1 MRYVVLGCGAIG
13 GTVAAGLVR
22 DGHDV
27 LVSDADPEVVAA
39 INDGGLR
46 IEGPIENFTVTV
58 PAVLPADLPPRLDGP
73 VLVAVKSQH
82 TAAAAAAL
90 AGRVQGDG
98 YVVSLQNGLNADQLA
113 EAVGRSRVVE
123 AFVNFGADV
132 IAPGVVLRG
141 SRETFV
147 VGELDGTI
155 SDRVRSLAADI
166 ADAKPAEHI
175 MGYLWGKEAY
185 GAMLAAIAV
194 SDLSIADGL
203 EDPAYTPLL
212 VAVAREVL
220 DQAPVTPMAFDGFD
234 PDDPEGSLPALVAFN
249 RRSAKTHSGIYRD
262 LMVRHRP
269 TEVPA
274 HLGGLKGPMLRRV
287 VELITEIEQGRRTC
301 ERANLDLLAAYERA
315 ERLGRPLNAVVT
327 VIGAPRRA
335 PGGPL
340 AGRPVAIKD
349 IIAVAG
355 VPTRCGSPASD
366 PEPAARDAE
375 LVSRLRASGAE
386 VFATAQCL
394 EYAAGFANPEIGDTR
409 NPRDTSRTSGG
420 SSGGSAALVAAGVC
434 DLAIGTD
441 TGGSIRIPAA
451 YCGVAGL
458 KPSYGLVPA
467 DGVFPLSP
475 TCDHAGTLTASVAGT
490 QDLLAVLAGR
500 ADLLGLADPV
510 DLAGP
515 ADLAEQASLV
525 DPADLADLGDP
536 GDAPAP
542 GRRPAPGAAGTRPGL
557 SGSGPG
563 AGEAGPAVF
572 TVGVLTA
579 QLADPSVTAEVRD
592 AVSAA
597 LSRLTAAGWELREVT
612 APWLDDLPAWED
624 VLTVIVAREAH
635 LVHAGRD
642 QSRYAEGTRALL
654 AHGASIGDD
663 QFARALRQ
671 REELTAAIEA
681 SLEGVDVLAG
691 PTVGYQ
697 APEQDP
703 PFGVGES
710 SAEGRFTGPYNL
722 TGHPAISL
730 PVAVDGLPVGLQLAG
745 RRGRDLALL
754 RVAAAAEPLIAGP
767 GPGPAP
773 ATAPA
778 APTENPARA
787 EET

>member
-27 LVSDADPEVVAA
+27 LVSDADPDVVAA
-39 INDGGLR
+39 INDRGLR
-46 IEGPIENFTVTV
+46 IEGPVENFTVTV
-58 PAVLPADLPPRLDGP
+58 PAVLPSDLPPRLDGP

-82 TAAAAAAL
+82 TAAAAATL

-113 EAVGRSRVVE
+113 EAVGASRVVE

-147 VGELDGTI
+147 VGEVDGTI

-234 PDDPEGSLPALVAFN
+234 PNDLEGSLPPLVAFN

-274 HLGGLKGPMLRRV
+274 HLGGLQGPMLRRV

-301 ERANLDLLAAYERA
+301 ERANLDLLATYERA

-327 VIGAPRRA
+327 VIGAPQRA
-335 PGGPL
+335 PAGPL

-375 LVSRLRASGAE
+375 LVARLRAAGAE

-409 NPRDTSRTSGG
+409 NPRDPSRTSGG

-451 YCGVAGL
+451 YCGVVGL

-475 TCDHAGTLTASVAGT
+475 TCDHAGTLTASVPGT
-490 QDLLAVLAGR
+490 RELLAVLADR
-500 ADLLGLADPV
+500 ADLLGLADPA

-515 ADLAEQASLV
+515 ADLADQGSQV
-525 DPADLADLGDP
+525 DPADLADLAG
-536 GDAPAP
+536 PAGP
-542 GRRPAPGAAGTRPGL
+542 VGAAGP
-557 SGSGPG
+557 
-563 AGEAGPAVF
+563 AGGF
-572 TVGVLTA
+572 TVGVLGA
-579 QLADPSVTAEVRD
+579 QLADPSVTPEVRE
-592 AVSAA
+592 AVGAA
-597 LSRLTAAGWELREVT
+597 LSRLAAAGWQLREVT
-612 APWLDDLPAWED
+612 APWLDDLAAWED
-624 VLTVIVAREAH
+624 VLTVIVSREAS

-654 AHGASIGDD
+654 AHGASVGDD
-663 QFARALRQ
+663 EFARALGQ
-671 REELTAAIEA
+671 RGELTAAIDA
-681 SLEGVDVLAG
+681 SLDGVDVLAG

-703 PFGVGES
+703 PFGVGDS

-730 PVAVDGLPVGLQLAG
+730 PVPASGLPAGLQLAG

-754 RVAAAAEPLIAGP
+754 RVAAAAERLIARP
-767 GPGPAP
+767 GPDPAGTTAP
-773 ATAPA
+773 ATT
-778 APTENPARA
+778 PTADPDRA

>member
-27 LVSDADPEVVAA
+27 LVSDADPDVVAA
-39 INDGGLR
+39 INERGLR

-82 TAAAAAAL
+82 TAAAAATL
-90 AGRVQGDG
+90 AGRVDGDG
-98 YVVSLQNGLNADQLA
+98 FVVSLQNGLNADQLA
-113 EAVGRSRVVE
+113 EAVGASRVVE

-234 PDDPEGSLPALVAFN
+234 PNDLEGSLPPLVAFN

-274 HLGGLKGPMLRRV
+274 HLGGLQGPMLRRV

-301 ERANLDLLAAYERA
+301 ERANLDLLAAYERL

-327 VIGAPRRA
+327 VIGAPQRA
-335 PGGPL
+335 PAGPL

-355 VPTRCGSPASD
+355 VPTRCGSPASA

-375 LVSRLRASGAE
+375 LVARLRAAGAE

-409 NPRDTSRTSGG
+409 NPRDPSRTSGG

-451 YCGVAGL
+451 YCGVVGL

-475 TCDHAGTLTASVAGT
+475 TCDHAGTLTASVPGARE
-490 QDLLAVLAGR
+490 LLAVLAGR
-500 ADLLGLADPV
+500 ADLLGMADPA
-510 DLAGP
+510 DLTGP
-515 ADLAEQASLV
+515 ADLADQGSRV
-525 DPADLADLGDP
+525 DPADLADLAEP
-536 GDAPAP
+536 
-542 GRRPAPGAAGTRPGL
+542 
-557 SGSGPG
+557 
-563 AGEAGPAVF
+563 AGPAGAADPAAGF
-572 TVGVLTA
+572 TVGVLAA
-579 QLADPSVTAEVRD
+579 QLADPSVTPEVRD

-597 LSRLTAAGWELREVT
+597 LSRLAAAGWQLREVT
-612 APWLDDLPAWED
+612 APWLDDLTAWED
-624 VLTVIVAREAH
+624 VLTVIVSREAS

-654 AHGASIGDD
+654 THGASVGDD
-663 QFARALRQ
+663 EFARALGQ
-671 REELTAAIEA
+671 RGELTAAIDA
-681 SLEGVDVLAG
+681 SLDGVDVLAG

-703 PFGVGES
+703 PFGVGDDN
-710 SAEGRFTGPYNL
+710 AEGRFTGPYNL
-722 TGHPAISL
+722 TGHPAVSL
-730 PVAVDGLPVGLQLAG
+730 PVPATGLPAGLQLAG

-754 RVAAAAEPLIAGP
+754 RVAAAAERLITPP
-767 GPGPAP
+767 GPDPAGTT
-773 ATAPA
+773 ATAA
-778 APTENPARA
+778 TPTANPARA